1 MYVLFV
7 LYLQVRMFGVCVYL
21 CLSSVLVDPFRY
33 RLIFGFLIAP
43 CSVSS
48 SSYSQP
54 GLPNLFLVS
63 SLVKQRWPLV
73 NMMMTVQM
81 PVMLLLL
88 MVAMRHGP
96 VSLFRSMLAASTG
109 ATAVGTVRSTAA
121 SAVMMLLLRMRMLML
136 LQVQK
141 MLLLMM
147 RMRQATS
154 SSHAELLLLLLVIAT
169 GQILLTVDASGH
181 QDNRSIGTL
190 LQAPVLLGVRVTF
203 AVTQILKH
211 VAVQCRELV
220 PYSLAFGLDDLAVAQ
235 QPFLAHLHVLD
246 FVGQRHNLVQFAFA
260 AVLGGHLV
268 LAPPPDV
275 PDQRQLRLAQVV
287 LGQALVELVHRQIDD
302 VLHGNGDLERTG
314 TFLVPSQVLLLSFP
328 DAFVSGLG
336 LWIGTAIV
344 RQGVRMVM
352 VDHVVMMAS
361 GGWCRGRI
369 LPGEIQ

>member
-1 MYVLFV
+1 MMYVLFV

-109 ATAVGTVRSTAA
+109 TAAVGTVRSTAA
-121 SAVMMLLLRMRMLML
+121 SAVMMLLLRVRMLML

-154 SSHAELLLLLLVIAT
+154 SSHAELLLLLLLVIAT

-190 LQAPVLLGVRVTF
+190 LQAPVLLGVRVSL
-203 AVTQILKH
+203 AVTQIL
-211 VAVQCRELV
+211 
-220 PYSLAFGLDDLAVAQ
+220 
-235 QPFLAHLHVLD
+235 
-246 FVGQRHNLVQFAFA
+246 
-260 AVLGGHLV
+260 
-268 LAPPPDV
+268 
-275 PDQRQLRLAQVV
+275 
-287 LGQALVELVHRQIDD
+287 
-302 VLHGNGDLERTG
+302 
-314 TFLVPSQVLLLSFP
+314 
-328 DAFVSGLG
+328 
-336 LWIGTAIV
+336 
-344 RQGVRMVM
+344 
-352 VDHVVMMAS
+352 
-361 GGWCRGRI
+361 
-369 LPGEIQ
+369 